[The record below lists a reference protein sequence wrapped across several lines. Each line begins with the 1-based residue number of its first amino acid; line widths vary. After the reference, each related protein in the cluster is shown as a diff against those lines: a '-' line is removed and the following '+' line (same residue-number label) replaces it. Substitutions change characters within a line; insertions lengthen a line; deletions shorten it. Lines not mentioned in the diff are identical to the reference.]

1 VISQGDI
8 HLSVMPKDQ
17 VKDYKGAT
25 FFDLKLTDQ
34 LALIGLGIIILA
46 ILFFIGFGI
55 YKAIQGNNNRERRIR
70 EPRVKK
76 EPRTVRKVVRRIV
89 RRKKSKK
96 E

>member
-1 VISQGDI
+1 
-8 HLSVMPKDQ
+8 MPKGQ

-34 LALIGLGIIILA
+34 LALIALGVIIITL
-46 ILFFIGFGI
+46 LFFIGFGV
-55 YKAIQGNNNRERRIR
+55 YKAIKQNQNSERRIR

-76 EPRTVRKVVRRIV
+76 EPRTARRVVKRVV
-89 RRKKSKK
+89 RRKKTKK

>member
-1 VISQGDI
+1 
-8 HLSVMPKDQ
+8 MPKDQ